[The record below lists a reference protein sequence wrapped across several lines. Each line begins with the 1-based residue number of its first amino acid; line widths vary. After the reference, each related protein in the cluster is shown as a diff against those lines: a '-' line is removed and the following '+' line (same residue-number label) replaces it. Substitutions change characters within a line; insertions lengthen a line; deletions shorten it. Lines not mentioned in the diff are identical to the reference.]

1 MGGDMAQAD
10 TQRHGLPA
18 YQIAAVAIGNAL
30 SFYDFVCYAF
40 FATQIGA
47 CFFPSHNPTTSLL
60 ASLATFGVGFFTRPL
75 GGLVIGRMADRIGR
89 RPAMM
94 LSFSLMGFG
103 IVGLALTPSY
113 QSIGIAAPILFILFR
128 LIQGFALGGEVGPTT
143 AYLVEAAPP
152 LKRGF
157 YAAISYATQDGGVLV
172 AGIIGTVLAS
182 SLSADALTNW
192 GWRAAFLVGA
202 AIVPFGLYVRRNLP
216 ETLDEEPDKTPVTL
230 GPYLRIAIFGL
241 MMLLTGTVCNY
252 ALEYMTTYA
261 INTVHMDT
269 AVAFGATVVI
279 GVFSVTFD
287 LISGWTTDRFG
298 RKPVM
303 INPYALLFL
312 LAFPAFY
319 VISHARTAFALYA
332 VSALLASLQCWGGGP
347 TLTVVTESLPRRIR
361 AGAVAVIYAVSIAA
375 FGGTTQFMITWIIAA
390 TGNPLAPAFYMMG
403 GIAIGL
409 IAMASVRE
417 TAPIKTGIMEF
428 R

>member
-1 MGGDMAQAD
+1 
-10 TQRHGLPA
+10 
-18 YQIAAVAIGNAL
+18 
-30 SFYDFVCYAF
+30 
-40 FATQIGA
+40 
-47 CFFPSHNPTTSLL
+47 
-60 ASLATFGVGFFTRPL
+60 
-75 GGLVIGRMADRIGR
+75 MADRIGR
-89 RPAMM
+89 KPAMM
-94 LSFSLMGFG
+94 LSFSLMGLG

-172 AGIIGTVLAS
+172 AGIIGTLLAS
-182 SLSADALTNW
+182 SLSADALTSW
-192 GWRAAFLVGA
+192 GWRAAFLLGA

-216 ETLDEEPDKTPVTL
+216 ETLDEKTDETPTTIA
-230 GPYLRIAIFGL
+230 PYLRIALFGL

-261 INTVHMDT
+261 INTLHMNT

-279 GVFSVTFD
+279 GVFSVAFD

-303 INPYALLFL
+303 IIPYALLFL
-312 LAFPAFY
+312 VAFPAFY

-332 VSALLASLQCWGGGP
+332 VRRVARVLLQCWGGGP
-347 TLTVVTESLPRRIR
+347 TLTVVTESLPRSIR
-361 AGAVAVIYAVSIAA
+361 AGAVAVIYATSIAA
-375 FGGTTQFMITWIIAA
+375 FGGTTQFMITWIIAV

-403 GIAIGL
+403 GIAVGL
-409 IAMASVRE
+409 IAMLSVRE
-417 TAPIKTGIMEF
+417 TAPVKTGITEF

>member
-1 MGGDMAQAD
+1 MAQAGI
-10 TQRHGLPA
+10 QKHGLPA
-18 YQIAAVAIGNAL
+18 HQIAAVAIGNAL

-40 FATQIGA
+40 FATQIGNS
-47 CFFPSHNPTTSLL
+47 FFPSQDPTTSLL

-89 RPAMM
+89 KPAMM
-94 LSFSLMGFG
+94 LSFSLMGLG

-182 SLSADALTNW
+182 TLSADALTDW
-192 GWRAAFLVGA
+192 GWRVAFLFGA
-202 AIVPFGLYVRRNLP
+202 SIVPFGLYVRRQLP
-216 ETLDEEPDKTPVTL
+216 ETLDEEPGQTPVTL
-230 GPYLRIAIFGL
+230 APYLRIAIFGL
-241 MMLLTGTVCNY
+241 MMILTGTVCNY
-252 ALEYMTTYA
+252 AIEYMTTYA
-261 INTVHMDT
+261 INTLHMDT

-279 GVFSVTFD
+279 GIFSVTFD

-303 INPYALLFL
+303 IIPYAALFL

-319 VISHARTAFALYA
+319 FISHHHTAFALYA

-375 FGGTTQFMITWIIAA
+375 FGGTTQFMITWIIKL

-409 IAMASVRE
+409 IAMISIRE
-417 TAPIKTGIMEF
+417 TAPIKTGVMEF

>member
-1 MGGDMAQAD
+1 MADRKPA
-10 TQRHGLPA
+10 GLPA
-18 YQIAAVAIGNAL
+18 HQIAAVAIGNAL

-40 FATQIGA
+40 FATQIGRT
-47 CFFPSHNPTTSLL
+47 FFPSQDPTVSLL

-75 GGLVIGRMADRIGR
+75 GGLIIGRMADRIGR

-94 LSFSLMGFG
+94 LSFSLMGIG

-113 QSIGIAAPILFILFR
+113 QSIGIAAPALFILFR

-172 AGIIGTVLAS
+172 AGMIGTALAA
-182 SLSADALTNW
+182 SLSDAALTSW

-202 AIVPFGLYVRRNLP
+202 AIVPFGLYVRRNLL
-216 ETLDEEPDKTPVTL
+216 ETLSETPDDETLARL
-230 GPYLRIAIFGL
+230 GPYLRIAILGL

-252 ALEYMTTYA
+252 AIEYMTTYA
-261 INTVHMDT
+261 INTLHMNT
-269 AVAFGATVVI
+269 TVAFGTTVVI
-279 GVFSVTFD
+279 GIFSVTFD
-287 LISGWTTDRFG
+287 LVSGWTTDRFG

-303 INPYALLFL
+303 IAPYAALFL
-312 LAFPAFY
+312 LTLPAFY
-319 VISHARTAFALYA
+319 FISHYRTVFALYIASA
-332 VSALLASLQCWGGGP
+332 VLASLQCWGGGP
-347 TLTVVTESLPRRIR
+347 TLTVVTETLPRRIR
-361 AGAVAVIYAVSIAA
+361 AGAVAVIYAISIAA
-375 FGGTTQFMITWIIAA
+375 FGGTTQFMITWILKL
-390 TGNPLAPAFYMMG
+390 TGDPLAPAYYMMG

-409 IAMASVRE
+409 VAMASIKE
-417 TAPIKTGIMEF
+417 TAPIKTGITEF

>member
-1 MGGDMAQAD
+1 MMQVD
-10 TQRHGLPA
+10 TRKHGLPA
-18 YQIAAVAIGNAL
+18 HQIAAVAIGNAL

-40 FATQIGA
+40 FATQIGRT
-47 CFFPSHNPTTSLL
+47 FFPSDDPTTSLL

-75 GGLVIGRMADRIGR
+75 GGLIIGRMADRIGR
-89 RPAMM
+89 KPAMM
-94 LSFSLMGFG
+94 LSFSLMGVG

-182 SLSADALTNW
+182 SLSDAALTSW

-216 ETLDEEPDKTPVTL
+216 ETLDETVDETPAQL
-230 GPYLRIAIFGL
+230 APYIRIALLGL

-261 INTVHMDT
+261 INTLHMNT

-279 GVFSVTFD
+279 GIFSVTFD

-303 INPYALLFL
+303 IIPYALLFL

-319 VISHARTAFALYA
+319 FISHARSVFALYA
-332 VSALLASLQCWGGGP
+332 ASAVLASLQCWGGGP

-417 TAPIKTGIMEF
+417 TAPVKTGIMEF